1 MKKQIV
7 INSNQ
12 SLTIPALLFEKDWTI
27 DDYIREL
34 SAGRYIVK
42 EYFDIALN
50 EIKLHHSIKIREM
63 LKYELNNS
71 RNKRHKNAFINIL
84 RDTDKNL

>member
-1 MKKQIV
+1 MSQTMPV
-7 INSNQ
+7 
-12 SLTIPALLFEKDWTI
+12 LLFEKDWSI

-34 SAGRYIVK
+34 AADCYIVK

-63 LKYELNNS
+63 LKYELTNS
-71 RNKRHKNAFINIL
+71 KNKRHKNAFINIS
-84 RDTDKNL
+84 

>member
-12 SLTIPALLFEKDWTI
+12 SQTIPALLFEKDWTI

-63 LKYELNNS
+63 FELNNS
-71 RNKRHKNAFINIL
+71 RNKRHENAFINIL